1 MSGFWGADSGAV
13 RQQGA
18 ACTGATG
25 TVESLMAACGAVI
38 DAVEWVGPDAEAFRE
53 RWGGEVRSRLE
64 QVIQQLRAD
73 GDELTRHAEEQDE
86 VSGGDGG
93 GLLGPGFPGI
103 PGIPTLPD
111 LPEFLGPLMPPMPRI
126 PTLPDFPDPSEIWGP
141 IGPIG
146 PIPALPDLRD
156 RPDLGGPFPMP
167 ETPTIPL
174 PDCTIMPRGV
184 ALPDIA
190 IPESRLIRCFTTPDV
205 MPFPPVLEPVPM
217 PSPLPVPGPAPIPMP
232 QPLPMPRDWPLP
244 QPLPQP
250 LPIPDS
256 WPLPQPLPRPDVYRI

>member
-13 RQQGA
+13 RQQGGGS
-18 ACTGATG
+18 TGAAG

-64 QVIQQLRAD
+64 QVIEQLRAD

-93 GLLGPGFPGI
+93 GVRGPGFPGI
-103 PGIPTLPD
+103 PGIPTLPG
-111 LPEFLGPLMPPMPRI
+111 L
-126 PTLPDFPDPSEIWGP
+126 PDPSEIWGP
-141 IGPIG
+141 IGPIL
-146 PIPALPDLRD
+146 PLPDVLA
-156 RPDLGGPFPMP
+156 RPELGGPVLAPR
-167 ETPTIPL
+167 TPTIPL
-174 PDCTIMPRGV
+174 PDCNIMPRGET
-184 ALPDIA
+184 LPILGF
-190 IPESRLIRCFTTPDV
+190 PEARLIRCFTTPEV
-205 MPFPPVLEPVPM
+205 MPFPPVLEPLPA
-217 PSPLPVPGPAPIPMP
+217 PIPLPTPLPVPGPAPIPMP
-232 QPLPMPRDWPLP
+232 QPLPRDWPLP